1 MRTITALAA
10 KSLGKFLAKDF
21 RQIFGSAQEDRAERL
36 SSLARS
42 TIECLGRTDALY
54 HNLEHTMLVTLVGR
68 DILRG
73 RTLTERIEGSDYD
86 HLIVAC
92 MLHDIGYV
100 RGVLRGDTKTSFVV
114 DESGRTVTL
123 PRGASD
129 AALTPY
135 HVTRSKM
142 FVYERLGKS
151 PTLDADRLARAIEAT
166 RFPPGSVDDLEPT
179 LVQAADL
186 IGQLGD
192 PLYAR
197 KANALYYEFEE
208 IGMNR
213 QLGYTSPADL
223 IDKYPAFYWN
233 SVAGH
238 LDAATT
244 YLSATVSGQ
253 QWIAHLHNH
262 VFCAEHSCRLI
273 GPQS

>member
-1 MRTITALAA
+1 MKAA
-10 KSLGKFLAKDF
+10 
-21 RQIFGSAQEDRAERL
+21 
-36 SSLARS
+36 
-42 TIECLGRTDALY
+42 
-54 HNLEHTMLVTLVGR
+54 N
-68 DILRG
+68 
-73 RTLTERIEGSDYD
+73 YD

-92 MLHDIGYV
+92 LLHDIGYV
-100 RGVLRGDTKTSFVV
+100 RGVLRGDTQSSFVV

-123 PRGASD
+123 PRGALD

-151 PTLDADRLARAIEAT
+151 PTLDADRLARSIEAT
-166 RFPPGSVDDLEPT
+166 RFPPGRADDLEPT

-273 GPQS
+273 GLKVEETGIARQVSTPLVLLCRQLCLWLPTRLSNDWAFLLRRMSPLLALNVVLGASKVWSLSDQQRTNCAVGFYWLRSV